1 VTGLQGPF
9 NKNSNDRNIM
19 SDISLTAA
27 IRSNLVSLQ
36 KTQGQLEQTTSRLA
50 TGKKVATAV
59 DNPTN
64 FFAATN
70 LNDRASGLEARLD
83 GMGQAIQ
90 TIKSA
95 DNGITALRGVLSQ
108 MKGVVNDALA
118 NSNSTSRAE
127 LGKQFNTLIQQA
139 SNLVKDSGYAGV
151 NLIQGQSDGT
161 EAQSITVQFNELN
174 TESELK
180 VQGFSINASTAA
192 LSAGGE
198 ITAGNTGN
206 TAVALG
212 ISIDGVTT
220 GIKSAATGASAD
232 GFEVSF
238 SADGYTASISTLVS
252 SIESFDE
259 KLKTE
264 ASKLANNLAII
275 TQREEFTN
283 NQVNVLKEGAD
294 KLTLADLN
302 EEGANLLALQT
313 ASTLGVQALSL
324 ASQQSQQVLRIVG

>member
-1 VTGLQGPF
+1 
-9 NKNSNDRNIM
+9 M

-36 KTQGQLEQTTSRLA
+36 NTQGQLETTTSRLA

-108 MKGVVNDALA
+108 MKGVVNDALG

-127 LGKQFNTLIQQA
+127 LGKQFNTLIKQA
-139 SNLVKDSGYAGV
+139 SDLVKDSGYAGV
-151 NLIQGQSDGT
+151 NLIQGQSDST

-174 TESELK
+174 TESELT
-180 VQGFSINASTAA
+180 VQGFSVNASTAA
-192 LSAGGE
+192 LTAGGE
-198 ITAGNTGN
+198 VASSVAGANS
-206 TAVALG
+206 VALG
-212 ISIDGVTT
+212 ITIDGVTT
-220 GIKSAATGASAD
+220 GIQSAATGATAD
-232 GFEVSF
+232 TFEVSF
-238 SADGYTASISTLVS
+238 SADGYTASLSSLVS

-259 KLKTE
+259 KLKSE

-275 TQREEFTN
+275 TQREDFTN
-283 NQVNVLKEGAD
+283 NQVNILKEGAD